1 MHLKGLNYSLASND
15 CYVYHKKWFIQT
27 NFMLCLCILQT
38 FKQQIYSS
46 NHQNLMFDIFMAAT
60 LQINSCN
67 LLEQISLTAQ
77 LI

>member
-1 MHLKGLNYSLASND
+1 
-15 CYVYHKKWFIQT
+15 
-27 NFMLCLCILQT
+27 MLCLCILQT